1 MKNKEFHK
9 LLKKNK
15 SNSGFTLTELLVG
28 LIMGTIVIGGLGF
41 GLVHLL
47 RSTRTGTA
55 FTGAR
60 NESARALDFISD
72 EVKRAVAIQNDATNA
87 TGFNL
92 TAGKTIVF
100 ALEIPEVNTSATL
113 GSDGDAETEERI
125 VYFLQA
131 AAAPWQ
137 GPLVLHRWGPPLD
150 GNGNYT
156 DGAWAEEALID
167 GIDNTTLAAATINAQ
182 CNPAAPGRLFTSP
195 AAPTGFY
202 ACIQDDNQNG
212 VIENDATADT
222 NGDGKVDELDDDDI
236 DSIGISAELY
246 LTSGVDV
253 GGANLDT
260 YTANTQV
267 VARARVAPGGTSED
281 FTAYTM
287 SYRTLNPRFACNSG
301 SDWSMRTDFGDSK
314 ANPSNLAMWD
324 YQANRQPQPI
334 NITGDTL
341 VVSSVPF
348 GATGTCLNSRVNNGR
363 EPSNPP
369 NPRDFSGN
377 QALLADGNWDPNDP
391 NDNDVV
397 AISHEINFLD
407 PRTFNGNPIDPN
419 NPDNDTC
426 TASCDGSVGGKVYS
440 KNDGTAAS
448 LNSSIIMLKHGSV
461 VPDYGG
467 YDANNNQTL
476 DTGDQVSLG
485 EFLANQPIPLATPDG
500 THPSGNTRYVVNDK
514 VLPNERII
522 AFEVGHESI
531 TNTNPGVDFQ
541 DNAFI
546 VSSDA
551 FSKRHANYED
561 NGSTGNF
568 SPLN

>member
-41 GLVHLL
+41 GLVQLL

-72 EVKRAVAIQNDATNA
+72 EVKRAVAIENNSTNA
-87 TGFNL
+87 TGFSA
-92 TAGKTIVF
+92 AGKTVVF
-100 ALEIPEVNTSATL
+100 ALDIPEVNTDATL
-113 GSDGDAETEERI
+113 GSDADIGTPERI

-131 AAAPWQ
+131 AGATWQ

-150 GNGNYT
+150 ANGNYT
-156 DGAWAEEALID
+156 NGAWGEEALID
-167 GIDNTTLAAATINAQ
+167 GINDTALLPATVTAQ
-182 CNPAAPGRLFTSP
+182 CNPPGSPGRLFPSP

-202 ACIQDDNQNG
+202 ACIQDDDLDGNAG
-212 VIENDATADT
+212 EPEDAD
-222 NGDGKVDELDDDDI
+222 N
-236 DSIGISAELY
+236 IGISAELY

-253 GGANLDT
+253 DGDNPDT

-267 VARARVAPGGTSED
+267 VARARVAPGDNSED
-281 FTAYTM
+281 FTSYTM
-287 SYRTLNPRFACNSG
+287 SYRTLNPRFSCNSG
-301 SDWSMRTDFGDSK
+301 SEWSMRTDFGNSK
-314 ANPSNLAMWD
+314 ANPSDIAIWD
-324 YQANRQPQPI
+324 YKANRQPQPI
-334 NITGDTL
+334 NITGDSL

-348 GATGTCLNSRVNNGR
+348 GATGTCLNSRARNGR
-363 EPSNPP
+363 ELSDPT

-377 QALLADGNWDPNDP
+377 QALLADGNWDPNDS
-391 NDNDVV
+391 NDDDVV
-397 AISHEINFLD
+397 AISHEIDFSD
-407 PRTFNGNPIDPN
+407 PQTFNGDP
-419 NPDNDTC
+419 DTC
-426 TASCDGSVGGKVYS
+426 NAYPCDGSYDSTGGKVYS
-440 KNDGTAAS
+440 KDDPNV
-448 LNSSIIMLKHGSV
+448 NSPVIMLKHGSE

-467 YDANNNQTL
+467 YDANDNGVL
-476 DTGDQVSLG
+476 DSGDQKSLG
-485 EFLANQPIPLATPDG
+485 EFLASQSPPLAAASG
-500 THPSGNTRYVVNDK
+500 THPSGNTKYVVTDK

-531 TNTNPGVDFQ
+531 TNANPGVDFQ
-541 DNAFI
+541 DNAFV

-551 FSKRHANYED
+551 FSKKYD
-561 NGSTGNF
+561 YT
-568 SPLN
+568 PLDL

>member
-9 LLKKNK
+9 FLKKNK

-72 EVKRAVAIQNDATNA
+72 EVKRAVAIENTAANA
-87 TGFNL
+87 NL
-92 TAGKTIVF
+92 VLNPNQFDPPNKTVVF
-100 ALEIPEVNTSATL
+100 ALDIPEVNSNADP
-113 GSDGDAETEERI
+113 DGDTVLFGVDDDIATMERI

-137 GPLVLHRWGPPLD
+137 GPLVLYRWGPPLD

-167 GIDNTTLAAATINAQ
+167 GIDNTTLLASAIQ
-182 CNPAAPGRLFTSP
+182 CDTTPVTGGQITSP
-195 AAPTGFY
+195 ATPTGFY
-202 ACIQDDNQNG
+202 ACIQDDDLDGN
-212 VIENDATADT
+212 VEPEDT
-222 NGDGKVDELDDDDI
+222 

-324 YQANRQPQPI
+324 YKANRQPQPI

-348 GATGTCLNSRVNNGR
+348 GATGECLNSRVNNGR
-363 EPSNPP
+363 ESSNPTD
-369 NPRDFSGN
+369 PRDFQGN
-377 QALLADGNWDPNDP
+377 KDLTHQAYWDPNDS
-391 NDNDVV
+391 NDDDVV
-397 AISHEINFLD
+397 AISHEINFND
-407 PRTFNGNPIDPN
+407 PRTFNGDP
-419 NPDNDTC
+419 DTC
-426 TASCDGSVGGKVYS
+426 TAYPCGGSSDGKVLS

-448 LNSSIIMLKHGSV
+448 LNSSIIMLKHGSE

-467 YDANNNQTL
+467 YDANNDGVL

-485 EFLANQPIPLATPDG
+485 EFLANQSPPLATADG
-500 THPSGNTRYVVNDK
+500 THPSGNTKYVVTDK

-551 FSKRHANYED
+551 FTKKYSTYED